1 MLFAALPVVVT
12 LGVGRAN
19 AATIVVTPGEQN
31 TASGEFQCTP
41 AGAGCPGGGK
51 WPYYPELL
59 QVALGNTYTVKNTGD
74 GGAILGCDDASKT
87 FAGGNSFC
95 ASGKYMTSINPPPD
109 IVIIGPFGE
118 HDQRIL
124 AGASNANFTMFYTVA
139 AFQAAY
145 EGMIAK
151 YTALKPTVK
160 FVMMLPIDVP
170 FNANALPAGKNI
182 VKDVMLTA
190 AKNAAMAHNIPIADT
205 YTAITA
211 AMYPVSDGQTNA
223 AGQMKMAQL
232 VEAALMGGG
241 TGGTG
246 GTAGAGGAG
255 GAGGTGG
262 AAGTAGAAGASGTT
276 GTTGASGTMGTTG
289 ASGTTGTTGASGTT
303 GTTGASGTTGTTS
316 GTSGTTGTTSG
327 TSGTT
332 GTTAGTAGSGTTT
345 GTGTGTA
352 GAPGSGPYGHS
363 SSGGCAVATPG
374 SGSALGLG
382 ALGLLAAAVLG
393 RARSRARRR

>member
-1 MLFAALPVVVT
+1 MKKPLVSMLVAALPLVVT

-19 AATIVVTPGEQN
+19 AATVVVTPGEQN
-31 TASGEFQCTP
+31 TASGEFQCAP

-59 QVALGNTYTVKNTGD
+59 QQALGNTYTVKNTGD
-74 GGAILGCDDASKT
+74 GGAILGCDDASKA

-95 ASGKYMTSINPPPD
+95 ASGKYTTSINPPPD

-124 AGASNANFTMFYTVA
+124 AGATNANFTMFYTVA

-170 FNANALPAGKNI
+170 FNSGALPAGKNI

-211 AMYPVSDGQTNA
+211 AMYPVLDGQTSA

-241 TGGTG
+241 GTGGTG
-246 GTAGAGGAG
+246 
-255 GAGGTGG
+255 
-262 AAGTAGAAGASGTT
+262 
-276 GTTGASGTMGTTG
+276 
-289 ASGTTGTTGASGTT
+289 
-303 GTTGASGTTGTTS
+303 
-316 GTSGTTGTTSG
+316 
-327 TSGTT
+327 
-332 GTTAGTAGSGTTT
+332 
-345 GTGTGTA
+345 GTA
-352 GAPGSGPYGHS
+352 GAPGSGPYGHG
-363 SSGGCAVATPG
+363 SSGGCSVAATG
-374 SGSALGLG
+374 SGGALGLG

-393 RARSRARRR
+393 RARTRSRRR

>member
-1 MLFAALPVVVT
+1 MKKPLCSKLMIALPL
-12 LGVGRAN
+12 LGVLAAGRAN
-19 AATIVVTPGEQN
+19 AATVVVTPGEQN

-59 QVALGNTYTVKNTGD
+59 QQALGNTYTVKNTGD
-74 GGAILGCDDASKT
+74 GGAIMGCDDASKA

-95 ASGKYMTSINPPPD
+95 ASGKYTTSSNPPPD

-118 HDQRIL
+118 HDQRIF
-124 AGASNANFTMFYTVA
+124 AGASTANFTTFYTVA

-160 FVMMLPIDVP
+160 FVMMLPVDVP
-170 FNANALPAGKNI
+170 FNSGALPAGKNI

-211 AMYPVSDGQTNA
+211 AMYPVNDGQTNA

-232 VEAALMGGG
+232 VEAALDERRQRRHGRRRHRRRRGSGGG
-241 TGGTG
+241 GSGGA
-246 GTAGAGGAG
+246 TAGS
-255 GAGGTGG
+255 GG
-262 AAGTAGAAGASGTT
+262 AAG
-276 GTTGASGTMGTTG
+276 
-289 ASGTTGTTGASGTT
+289 
-303 GTTGASGTTGTTS
+303 
-316 GTSGTTGTTSG
+316 
-327 TSGTT
+327 
-332 GTTAGTAGSGTTT
+332 
-345 GTGTGTA
+345 
-352 GAPGSGPYGHS
+352 
-363 SSGGCAVATPG
+363 SGGLDRRG
-374 SGSALGLG
+374 RLLHRRGRLLHRRGRLFDRRRRLGLG
-382 ALGLLAAAVLG
+382 RGRLFDRRGRLFDRRRRLLDRRRRLLDWRCRLLDWRRRLDGRPIRQGQQRRLRDRLVRQG
-393 RARSRARRR
+393 RARWGSCSSASS